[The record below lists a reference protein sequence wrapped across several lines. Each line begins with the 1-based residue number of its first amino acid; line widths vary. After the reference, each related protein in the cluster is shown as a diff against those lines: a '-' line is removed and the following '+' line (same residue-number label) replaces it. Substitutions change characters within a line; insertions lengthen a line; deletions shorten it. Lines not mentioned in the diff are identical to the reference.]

1 MISTAPVPFGR
12 AILYV
17 PVDCV
22 EPVDMAV
29 DELVNVYMSMGA
41 ISHDYIKTSSKQRG

>member
-1 MISTAPVPFGR
+1 MIPTAPVPLGG

-17 PVDCV
+17 PVACV

-29 DELVNVYMSMGA
+29 DALVNV
-41 ISHDYIKTSSKQRG
+41 